1 MEKMT
6 EEKRAT
12 LIQVLEVCRD
22 KGVTIEELIEGL
34 SQVVGKTEKQEK
46 LTEENLEKVVS
57 KLLREIGVAPSLKG
71 YDYLRIAIILTM
83 ENKELYLHNVTK
95 ALYPDIAKRKN
106 TTSSRVERAIRHAI
120 ETAWSKG
127 NIEKINTIFG
137 YTISPH
143 KGKPTNSEF
152 IATIVDDLTLKS
164 KK

>member
-1 MEKMT
+1 MEMT

-22 KGVTIEELIEGL
+22 KGVTIEDLINGL
-34 SQVVGKTEKQEK
+34 NNVVGKEISEG
-46 LTEENLEKVVS
+46 NLEEIVS

-83 ENKELYLHNVTK
+83 ENKEQYLHNVTK
-95 ALYPDIAKRKN
+95 ALYPDIAKRKK

-127 NIEKINTIFG
+127 NIEKNNKIFS

-152 IATIVDDLTLKS
+152 IAAIVDDLTLKS

>member
-1 MEKMT
+1 MT

-22 KGVTIEELIEGL
+22 KGVTIEDLINGL
-34 SQVVGKTEKQEK
+34 NNVVGKEISEG
-46 LTEENLEKVVS
+46 NLEEIVS

-83 ENKELYLHNVTK
+83 ENKEQYLHNVTK
-95 ALYPDIAKRKN
+95 ALYPDIAKRKK

-127 NIEKINTIFG
+127 NIEKINKIFS

-152 IATIVDDLTLKS
+152 IAAIVDDLTLKS

>member
-1 MEKMT
+1 MEMT
-6 EEKRAT
+6 EKKRAT

-22 KGVTIEELIEGL
+22 KGVTIEDLINGL
-34 SQVVGKTEKQEK
+34 NNMVGKEKQKEIP
-46 LTEENLEKVVS
+46 EENLEEIVS
-57 KLLREIGVAPSLKG
+57 KLLREMGVAPSLKG

-83 ENKELYLHNVTK
+83 ENKELYLHNITK

-127 NIEKINTIFG
+127 NIEKIDKIFS

-152 IATIVDDLTLKS
+152 IAAIVDDLTLKS

>member
-1 MEKMT
+1 MEMT

-12 LIQVLEVCRD
+12 LIQVLEVCR
-22 KGVTIEELIEGL
+22 VNGL
-34 SQVVGKTEKQEK
+34 NNVVGKEISEG
-46 LTEENLEKVVS
+46 NLEEIVS

-83 ENKELYLHNVTK
+83 ENKEQYLHNVTK
-95 ALYPDIAKRKN
+95 ALYPDIAKRKK

-127 NIEKINTIFG
+127 NIEKINKIFS

-152 IATIVDDLTLKS
+152 IAAIVDDLTLKS

>member
-1 MEKMT
+1 MEMT

-22 KGVTIEELIEGL
+22 KGVTIEDLINGL
-34 SQVVGKTEKQEK
+34 NNVVGKEISEG
-46 LTEENLEKVVS
+46 NLEEIVS

-83 ENKELYLHNVTK
+83 ENKEQYLHNVTK
-95 ALYPDIAKRKN
+95 ALYPDIAKRKK

-127 NIEKINTIFG
+127 NIEKINKIFS

-152 IATIVDDLTLKS
+152 IAAIVDDLTLKS

>member
-1 MEKMT
+1 MEMT

-22 KGVTIEELIEGL
+22 KGVTIEDLINGL
-34 SQVVGKTEKQEK
+34 NNVVGKEISEG
-46 LTEENLEKVVS
+46 NLEEIVS

-83 ENKELYLHNVTK
+83 ENKEQYLHNVTK
-95 ALYPDIAKRKN
+95 ALYPDIAKRKK

-127 NIEKINTIFG
+127 NIEKIDKIFS

-152 IATIVDDLTLKS
+152 IAAIVDDLTLKS

>member
-1 MEKMT
+1 MEMT

-22 KGVTIEELIEGL
+22 KGVTIEDLINGL
-34 SQVVGKTEKQEK
+34 NNVVGKEISEG
-46 LTEENLEKVVS
+46 NLEEIVS

-71 YDYLRIAIILTM
+71 YDYLRIAIIITM
-83 ENKELYLHNVTK
+83 ENKEQYLHNVTK
-95 ALYPDIAKRKN
+95 ALYPDIAKRKK

-127 NIEKINTIFG
+127 NIEKIDKIFS

-152 IATIVDDLTLKS
+152 IAAIVDDLTLKS

>member
-1 MEKMT
+1 MEMT

-22 KGVTIEELIEGL
+22 KGVTIEDLINGL
-34 SQVVGKTEKQEK
+34 NNVVGKEISEG
-46 LTEENLEKVVS
+46 NLEEIVS

-71 YDYLRIAIILTM
+71 YDYLRIVIILTM
-83 ENKELYLHNVTK
+83 ENKEQYLHNVTK
-95 ALYPDIAKRKN
+95 ALYPDIAKRKK

-127 NIEKINTIFG
+127 NIEKINKIFS

-152 IATIVDDLTLKS
+152 IAAIVDDLTLKS

>member
-1 MEKMT
+1 MEMT

-22 KGVTIEELIEGL
+22 KGVTIEDLINGL
-34 SQVVGKTEKQEK
+34 NNVVGKEISEG
-46 LTEENLEKVVS
+46 NLEEIVS

-83 ENKELYLHNVTK
+83 ENKEQYLHNVTK
-95 ALYPDIAKRKN
+95 ALYPDIAKRKK

-127 NIEKINTIFG
+127 NIETIDKIFS

-152 IATIVDDLTLKS
+152 IAAIVDDLTLKS

>member
-1 MEKMT
+1 MEMT

-22 KGVTIEELIEGL
+22 KGVTIEDLISGL
-34 SQVVGKTEKQEK
+34 SNAVRKEEQQEEIS
-46 LTEENLEKVVS
+46 EENLEKVVS

-83 ENKELYLHNVTK
+83 ENKEQYLHNVTK
-95 ALYPDIAKRKN
+95 ALYPDIAKRKK

-127 NIEKINTIFG
+127 NIEKIDKIFG

>member
-1 MEKMT
+1 MEMT

-22 KGVTIEELIEGL
+22 KGVTIEDLINGL
-34 SQVVGKTEKQEK
+34 NNVVGKEIS
-46 LTEENLEKVVS
+46 EENLEEIVS

-83 ENKELYLHNVTK
+83 ENKEQYLHNVTK
-95 ALYPDIAKRKN
+95 ALYPDIAKRKK

-127 NIEKINTIFG
+127 NIEKIDKIFS

-152 IATIVDDLTLKS
+152 IAAIVDDLTLKS